1 MIIAVSASPRR
12 HETAERD
19 VGHSAIPEPGD
30 IIVRVNRQRVT
41 NPGDISR
48 AVVTSAPG
56 QEIEFEVLRGSRS
69 LVIRLILPKML
80 HL

>member
-1 MIIAVSASPRR
+1 LRDSCSSQRLKQPGALLQPARCISGPR
-12 HETAERD
+12 
-19 VGHSAIPEPGD
+19 

-56 QEIEFEVLRGSRS
+56 QKIEFEVLRGSRS